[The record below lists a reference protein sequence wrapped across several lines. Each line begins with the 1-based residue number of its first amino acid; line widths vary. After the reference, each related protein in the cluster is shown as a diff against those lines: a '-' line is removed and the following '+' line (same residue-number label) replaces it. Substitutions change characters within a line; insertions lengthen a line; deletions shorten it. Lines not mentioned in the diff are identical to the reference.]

1 MGKVTDIRPAHQ
13 LVPRP
18 SVPEPDAAVSV
29 PPPAARESVS
39 RVLRQDIV
47 AGTIPAGTRL
57 VQSRVAERFGVSTGP
72 VRDALRMLA
81 DEGFVRFGA
90 GGVAVVHEMSG
101 IELEELYEIRK
112 LLEPVAAARA
122 ARYAGRAS
130 ILEAGEL
137 IAAMDRETD
146 SSLWSQYNSRFH
158 RVIEQSGT
166 SPRSAAIMENLRDLC
181 AVHVSNAIT
190 AEPGRG
196 RGANAEHEEILRAI
210 IERDPEAAADA
221 MFRHLDGRQRRMP
234 NVHQLGSRPGSR

>member
-1 MGKVTDIRPAHQ
+1 MGKVTDLRPTQQ
-13 LVPRP
+13 LIPRQ
-18 SVPEPDAAVSV
+18 SANDPEPGELHL
-29 PPPAARESVS
+29 AARESVS

-57 VQSRVAERFGVSTGP
+57 IQSRLAQRFGVSTGP

-90 GGVAVVHEMSG
+90 GGIAIVHEING

-122 ARYAGRAS
+122 ARFASRAS
-130 ILEAGEL
+130 ILRAGEL

-146 SSLWSQYNSRFH
+146 ASRWSQYNSCFH

-166 SPRSAAIMENLRDLC
+166 SQRSAAIMENLRDLC

-190 AEPGRG
+190 AEPGRS
-196 RGANAEHEEILRAI
+196 RGANADHEEILRAI
-210 IERDPEAAADA
+210 ITGDPEAAAHA

-234 NVHQLGSRPGSR
+234 NVYQLGDRPVSR

>member
-1 MGKVTDIRPAHQ
+1 MGKVTDIRPAQQ
-13 LVPRP
+13 LIPRR
-18 SVPEPDAAVSV
+18 SMIRPDPTRSA
-29 PPPAARESVS
+29 PHPAARESVS

-57 VQSRVAERFGVSTGP
+57 VQSRLAQRFGVSTGP

-81 DEGFVRFGA
+81 DEGFVRFDA
-90 GGVAVVHEMSG
+90 GGVAIVHEMSG

-122 ARYAGRAS
+122 ARCASRAS

-146 SSLWSQYNSRFH
+146 AAQWSQYNSSFH
-158 RVIEQSGT
+158 HVIEEAGT
-166 SPRSAAIMENLRDLC
+166 SPRSAAIMQNLRDLC

-210 IERDPEAAADA
+210 IAGDPEAAATA
-221 MFRHLDGRQRRMP
+221 MFIHLDGRHRRMLS
-234 NVHQLGSRPGSR
+234 VHQFGSRPVSH

>member
-1 MGKVTDIRPAHQ
+1 MGKVTDLRPTQQ
-13 LVPRP
+13 LVPRQSASDP
-18 SVPEPDAAVSV
+18 GPGDLH
-29 PPPAARESVS
+29 PAAREAVS
-39 RVLRQDIV
+39 RMLRQDIA
-47 AGTIPAGTRL
+47 AGIIPAGTRL
-57 VQSRVAERFGVSTGP
+57 IQSRLAQRFGVSTGP

-90 GGVAVVHEMSG
+90 GGIAIVHEING

-122 ARYAGRAS
+122 ARFASRAS
-130 ILEAGEL
+130 ILRAGEL

-146 SSLWSQYNSRFH
+146 AARWSQYNSCFH

-166 SPRSAAIMENLRDLC
+166 SQRSAAIMENLRDLC

-210 IERDPEAAADA
+210 ITGDAEAAADA

-234 NVHQLGSRPGSR
+234 NVHQLGDRPVSR